1 MFPGPVQ
8 PTDPLG
14 HHTDPLASSE
24 PVSSDP
30 AARRRPRA
38 EFPDRFRTNRSH
50 AGELIEDGRNW
61 PGIILIFVGVVAA
74 ALTLTAAGYGFAGWA
89 VIAAIVTVVC
99 LIGGTAIVLAE
110 HRRVKAKSG
119 DLPDPGGH

>member
-1 MFPGPVQ
+1 M
-8 PTDPLG
+8 
-14 HHTDPLASSE
+14 
-24 PVSSDP
+24 
-30 AARRRPRA
+30 
-38 EFPDRFRTNRSH
+38 
-50 AGELIEDGRNW
+50 IEDGRNW